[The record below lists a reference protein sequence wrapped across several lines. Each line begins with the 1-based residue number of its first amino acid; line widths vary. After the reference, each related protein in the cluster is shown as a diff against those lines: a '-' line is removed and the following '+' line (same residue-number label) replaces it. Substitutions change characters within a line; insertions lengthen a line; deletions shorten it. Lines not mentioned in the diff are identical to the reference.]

1 MSRHYGVKS
10 YMFVYKLI
18 YRSLM
23 KTAWGSKRTSSGFF
37 LCEIW
42 WIIFFLIDYCQILG
56 NEVNEMVID
65 AEECCG
71 QLKQMNNK
79 VFGVA
84 ISPAF

>member
-1 MSRHYGVKS
+1 MRNLTIFIFYNR
-10 YMFVYKLI
+10 L
-18 YRSLM
+18 L
-23 KTAWGSKRTSSGFF
+23 SKF
-37 LCEIW
+37 
-42 WIIFFLIDYCQILG
+42 G

-71 QLKQMNNK
+71 QPKQMNIK

>member
-1 MSRHYGVKS
+1 MRILRK
-10 YMFVYKLI
+10 F
-18 YRSLM
+18 
-23 KTAWGSKRTSSGFF
+23 
-37 LCEIW
+37 
-42 WIIFFLIDYCQILG
+42 IFFNRLLSKFG

-71 QLKQMNNK
+71 QSSQMNIK